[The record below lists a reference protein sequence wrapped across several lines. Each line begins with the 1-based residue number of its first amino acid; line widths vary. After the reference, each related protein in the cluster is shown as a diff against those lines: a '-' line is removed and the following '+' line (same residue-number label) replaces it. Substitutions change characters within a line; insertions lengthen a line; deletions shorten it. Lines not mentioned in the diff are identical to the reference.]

1 MTTTIPE
8 RLLSIDDLA
17 RLLGVSRSTAKSII
31 ARGEIATITI
41 GARRLITPRAY
52 HEYIENRE
60 RAAEARDDA

>member
-1 MTTTIPE
+1 MTATIPE
-8 RLLSIDDLA
+8 GLLSIEDLA

-52 HEYIENRE
+52 QEYIKRRE
-60 RAAEARDDA
+60 REAEAQ